1 VLLRGWRFVR
11 KKSVCVCLP
20 RQNVWCRVAL
30 LAWHGMAWMV
40 YTRTGRRVR
49 VIVYF
54 LKDPKI
60 AKNPIFAFDMR
71 FEICVV
77 AWHIGIAHG
86 NGMAY
91 MAIAMVWH
99 MYVMCA
105 CACRVAR

>member
-1 VLLRGWRFVR
+1 M
-11 KKSVCVCLP
+11 
-20 RQNVWCRVAL
+20 
-30 LAWHGMAWMV
+30 AWHGMDGI
-40 YTRTGRRVR
+40 YPYRSPGTGS
-49 VIVYF
+49 IYF

-60 AKNPIFAFDMR
+60 AKNPIFVFDMR

-105 CACRVAR
+105 YACACGKVK

>member
-1 VLLRGWRFVR
+1 MVSR
-11 KKSVCVCLP
+11 CV
-20 RQNVWCRVAL
+20 AGM
-30 LAWHGMAWMV
+30 AWHGMDGI
-40 YTRTGRRVR
+40 YPYRSPGRV
-49 VIVYF
+49 VYF

-77 AWHIGIAHG
+77 AGHIGIAHG

-99 MYVMCA
+99 MYCM
-105 CACRVAR
+105 